1 MKIVT
6 GCMRSGTSFVCNVLE
21 KLGGDFG
28 SASELVSADEWN
40 IKGYFENRKV
50 NLLNHE
56 LLFGRWSS
64 SELWVDHMWPKDRR
78 IKLRKLANLVF
89 APVATRAGTIEKR
102 TKDNATHIRD
112 LSHDLSG
119 MIVKDP
125 RFSFVLKGWE
135 EYGEVEGVL
144 YCVRHPWE
152 VAHSMSR
159 QTGLPIVL
167 TYLAWRDAVT
177 RFWANPPKEPVY
189 IVEYNNFFKPDLVE
203 AEMKTLF
210 AFLGRDFSSGDAA
223 DVLDSVL
230 DKNMYSSV
238 AKNKKMPTYINRLYE
253 DVLAR
258 KQQG

>member
-1 MKIVT
+1 
-6 GCMRSGTSFVCNVLE
+6 
-21 KLGGDFG
+21 
-28 SASELVSADEWN
+28 
-40 IKGYFENRKV
+40 
-50 NLLNHE
+50 
-56 LLFGRWSS
+56 
-64 SELWVDHMWPKDRR
+64 MWPKDRR

-89 APVATRAGTIEKR
+89 APVATRVGTIEKR

-152 VAHSMSR
+152 VAHSISR

-177 RFWANPPKEPVY
+177 RFWENPPKEPVY
-189 IVEYNNFFKPDLVE
+189 IVEYNNFFKPDLME